1 MSNHKKNDYGIYMHG
16 IPLDGETL
24 ETIPFNMVEDLETIL
39 CYDYEDGKPWHD
51 LTCVMELIFNNLHY
65 ELFGDSRRIRYVYD
79 HPFYLIRDFSELTK
93 NGNCGMV
100 AIRMDLTAG
109 WYQYENKDRD
119 IRFEDYEVFNCTI
132 KHKPRFHPKNP
143 DMPYD

>member
-1 MSNHKKNDYGIYMHG
+1 MHG
-16 IPLDGETL
+16 MPLDGETL
-24 ETIPFNMVEDLETIL
+24 ETIPFNMVEDLETVL

-65 ELFGDSRRIRYVYD
+65 ELVGDSRRIRYVYD

-109 WYQYENKDRD
+109 WYQHENKDRD
-119 IRFEDYEVFNCTI
+119 IRFEDFEVFNCTI
-132 KHKPRFHPKNP
+132 KHKQRFHPKNP

>member
-1 MSNHKKNDYGIYMHG
+1 MHG
-16 IPLDGETL
+16 MPLDGESL

-65 ELFGDSRRIRYVYD
+65 ELVGDSRRIRYVYD

-109 WYQYENKDRD
+109 WYQHENKDRD
-119 IRFEDYEVFNCTI
+119 IRFEDFEVFNCTI
-132 KHKPRFHPKNP
+132 KHKQRFHPKNP